1 MIKELTDIF
10 SSVGKLYTE
19 KRELAAIWMEKPVN
33 TSEGKKVRI
42 CPDCLVWVK
51 DGKLVDGDGE
61 PTHKV
66 IECRGTLVSQF
77 ELDLQDLKT
86 NEVTTIKL

>member
-1 MIKELTDIF
+1 
-10 SSVGKLYTE
+10 VGFRFRY
-19 KRELAAIWMEKPVN
+19 
-33 TSEGKKVRI
+33 
-42 CPDCLVWVK
+42 VK

>member
-1 MIKELTDIF
+1 MIKELTDVF

-19 KRELAAIWMEKPVN
+19 KRELAAIWLEKPIK

-51 DGKLVDGDGE
+51 DGELVDGQGE

-86 NEVTTIKL
+86 KEVITIKL